1 MEQQI
6 QELVNSIKRDGIIE
20 ANAKKD
26 EIIENAKF
34 QAKEII
40 SQSEKEAASIIE
52 KAQREANVLK
62 QSASET
68 IRQASRDVILSLKK
82 NINAQMDRL
91 LHQNIKETLSPENTI
106 ALIVHIVKAGIVDP
120 KNGVVEVD
128 KKNIKGLE
136 EKLRGE
142 LEKELKNG
150 LVINIVPS
158 VDVGFRISD
167 KNGSSYYEFS
177 DEEIGNLLSPYLNEA
192 IVDILAE
199 NTSTK

>member
-20 ANAKKD
+20 ANTKKD

-40 SQSEKEAASIIE
+40 SQSEKEAALIIE

-82 NINAQMDRL
+82 SINTHMDRL

-106 ALIVHIVKAGIVDP
+106 ALIVNIVKAGIVDP
-120 KNGVVEVD
+120 KNGVIEVD

-142 LEKELKNG
+142 LEKELKKG